1 MAIHFRLA
9 YIVRDAHLD
18 GHVMTFRDPQ
28 AELSL
33 SLRERPRD
41 EVGYKPNDVIC
52 EVLYS
57 PHIPSRLERESI
69 ETGTLSIKKKAV
81 NDAYQKMYELISVT
95 VRVVRWRQGGPS
107 HHNPIR
113 LFKSFDWSLDKAQ
126 WKRVS
131 ETIKGR
137 IRFSSAFSI
146 WSSELAASIEQL
158 VLSNQTEPIGHELF
172 HEAEGLAETNPRS
185 AIIVA
190 VAAAEV
196 GFKGFV
202 AKLVPECNWLLLN
215 VASPPLVNML
225 IEFLPTIPAR
235 QNFGDQQPSVPTH
248 IIDALKKAVT
258 IRNEL
263 VHGRSSTVGVETVL
277 SILKELRDFLYLLD
291 FYSGA
296 VWAVGNLSY
305 ETQKWITS
313 ASVVSRPPKRV
324 PSV

>member
-9 YIVRDAHLD
+9 YVGRDTHLD
-18 GHVMTFRDPQ
+18 GHVLTFRDAQ

-41 EVGYKPNDVIC
+41 DVGYTWNDVIC

-57 PHIPSRLERESI
+57 PDIPSRLERESI
-69 ETGTLSIKKKAV
+69 ESGTLSIKKKAV
-81 NDAYQKMYELISVT
+81 NDAYRKMYELISVT
-95 VRVVRWRQGGPS
+95 LRVVRWRQGGPS
-107 HHNPIR
+107 HHDPIR
-113 LFKSFDWSLDKAQ
+113 LFKRFDWSLDKAQ
-126 WKRVS
+126 WKPVS
-131 ETIKGR
+131 ETIEGK
-137 IRFSSAFSI
+137 IRFSSAFNI
-146 WSSELAASIEQL
+146 WSSELAASIEQM

-225 IEFLPTIPAR
+225 IEFFPTIPAK
-235 QNFGDQQPSVPTH
+235 QSFGDQQPSIPTH
-248 IIDALKKAVT
+248 IIDAFKKAIT

-263 VHGRSSTVGVETVL
+263 VHGRSSTADVETVV

-291 FYSGA
+291 FYSGTA
-296 VWAVGNLSY
+296 WAAGNLSY

-313 ASVVSRPPKRV
+313 GHPAQ
-324 PSV
+324 